1 MGGETAAEHCL
12 LQHYRRGTL
21 LTQGCEAAMEKD
33 IATATAQMG
42 VEQLLE
48 MESHPPYADGYNRF
62 DEHSLPECNYPH
74 LEDLKDLKD

>member
-1 MGGETAAEHCL
+1 
-12 LQHYRRGTL
+12 
-21 LTQGCEAAMEKD
+21 MEKD